1 MSIAVRSTYGLS
13 RHARPVALGVAVC
26 AAAAATAGAAALSR
40 GEARGQTTVL
50 AVTTIAAG
58 CTFVAGGIVAWL
70 RRPVNLTGPLMMAA
84 GFLLFG
90 TSMAQAEQ
98 SLPFT
103 IGLVIGAVPA
113 AVVAQLVLA
122 FPDGRLHSGW
132 ERLVVAA
139 AYLDVIVVQ
148 VAMLMF
154 MGFEQISGCPC
165 PDNLL
170 LVRDDA
176 RVHSALMGG
185 QRALTVAVSV
195 ALGILLARRW
205 RAASPPL
212 RRAIAPV
219 LWATAMTIA
228 LLAAALLTTDAVS
241 RALAAAAR
249 SALATVPIAYLLGLF
264 SARIARVSVSDLV
277 VELGRLPGPGQLRVA
292 LARALRDPSLELA
305 YWIPESQTYVGID
318 GQQVEV
324 STTPGRA
331 VTVLERGG
339 RRVAALV
346 HDPALAEN
354 PALLDAVGSAAG
366 LALENE
372 RLQAELR
379 AQMEEL
385 RDSRARIVDA
395 SDTARRRLERN
406 LHDGAQQRLV
416 ALSIALGFAE
426 TKLDTDPHKAAALLA
441 AAREELTVA
450 LEELREIARGL
461 HPAILSRGL
470 AVALEGVADRSPVPV
485 ELNVEGGVRPP
496 QSVEAAAYYVVSE
509 ALTNVA
515 RYAHASAAAVRVTRD
530 DGRLR
535 IEISDDGIGGA
546 DIAKGSGLQGLRDRV
561 EAIDGRLEIRSRPRG
576 GTCVIAYL
584 PLQLRRVVPDTRL
597 SDADRH

>member
-148 VAMLMF
+148 VVMLMF

-228 LLAAALLTTDAVS
+228 LLAARCS
-241 RALAAAAR
+241 PRMR
-249 SALATVPIAYLLGLF
+249 
-264 SARIARVSVSDLV
+264 
-277 VELGRLPGPGQLRVA
+277 
-292 LARALRDPSLELA
+292 
-305 YWIPESQTYVGID
+305 
-318 GQQVEV
+318 
-324 STTPGRA
+324 
-331 VTVLERGG
+331 
-339 RRVAALV
+339 
-346 HDPALAEN
+346 
-354 PALLDAVGSAAG
+354 
-366 LALENE
+366 
-372 RLQAELR
+372 
-379 AQMEEL
+379 
-385 RDSRARIVDA
+385 SRARW
-395 SDTARRRLERN
+395 RPQP
-406 LHDGAQQRLV
+406 GA
-416 ALSIALGFAE
+416 
-426 TKLDTDPHKAAALLA
+426 
-441 AAREELTVA
+441 
-450 LEELREIARGL
+450 
-461 HPAILSRGL
+461 
-470 AVALEGVADRSPVPV
+470 
-485 ELNVEGGVRPP
+485 
-496 QSVEAAAYYVVSE
+496 
-509 ALTNVA
+509 
-515 RYAHASAAAVRVTRD
+515 
-530 DGRLR
+530 
-535 IEISDDGIGGA
+535 
-546 DIAKGSGLQGLRDRV
+546 
-561 EAIDGRLEIRSRPRG
+561 RSRRCRSRICWVCSPRG
-576 GTCVIAYL
+576 SPG
-584 PLQLRRVVPDTRL
+584 
-597 SDADRH
+597 

>member
-13 RHARPVALGVAVC
+13 RHARPVALGVTVC